1 MPRPEPPEP
10 AGVLSASDIAATAG
24 YIASAQ
30 ERSGAI
36 PWYPG
41 GHVDPW
47 DHVECAMALTVAG
60 HADAAAAA
68 YDWLRRAQR
77 ADGSWPTKVRG
88 RDVEDATADVNHC
101 AYVAVG
107 VWHHTLATGDTALA
121 EAMWGTVR
129 RAMAFV
135 LRLQRP
141 RGDIPWAC
149 DPDGRPAAETL
160 LTGCASI
167 HQALRCAAALAERL
181 GRPQPDWELA
191 AARLGHMVTG
201 HEEIFGDRGRYSMDW
216 YYPVLGGAVRGA
228 AARARLDA
236 DWGRFVVPGLGCRC
250 VSDQPWVTG
259 AETCELVLAL
269 HAAGRREQAAEL
281 FAAIQHLREPD
292 GSYWT
297 GYQFAEDVNWPDEH
311 STWTSAAVILAD
323 DALSG
328 TTPAAA
334 LFADTRP
341 VPFEPDVCACAAP
354 APRG

>member
-1 MPRPEPPEP
+1 MRPDPPEV
-10 AGVLSASDIAATAG
+10 AGVLAASDVAATAR
-24 YIASAQ
+24 YIAAAQ
-30 ERSGAI
+30 EPSGAI

-60 HADAAAAA
+60 HADRAAAA
-68 YDWLRRAQR
+68 YDWLRRTQR

-88 RDVEDATADVNHC
+88 GAVEDATADVNHC

-107 VWHHTLATGDTALA
+107 VWHHTLVTGDPTVA
-121 EAMWGTVR
+121 EAMWDTVR
-129 RAMAFV
+129 RAMEFV
-135 LRLQRP
+135 LRLQRR
-141 RGDIPWAC
+141 RGEVPWAC
-149 DPDGRPAAETL
+149 DAHGRPAEDAL

-191 AARLGHMVTG
+191 AARLGHMVAA

-228 AARARLDA
+228 AAAERLATGWDT
-236 DWGRFVVPGLGCRC
+236 FVVPGLGCLC
-250 VSDQPWVTG
+250 VSDEPWVTG

-269 HAAGRREQAAEL
+269 HATGRTDAAAEL
-281 FAAIQHLREPD
+281 FATIQHLREPD

-297 GYQFAEDVNWPDEH
+297 GYQYAEDVYWPDEH
-311 STWTSAAVILAD
+311 STWTSAAVILAA
-323 DALSG
+323 DALSA
-328 TTPAAA
+328 TTPAARI
-334 LFADTRP
+334 FADARP
-341 VPFEPDVCACAAP
+341 LPFEPDACPCAIGSA
-354 APRG
+354 RR